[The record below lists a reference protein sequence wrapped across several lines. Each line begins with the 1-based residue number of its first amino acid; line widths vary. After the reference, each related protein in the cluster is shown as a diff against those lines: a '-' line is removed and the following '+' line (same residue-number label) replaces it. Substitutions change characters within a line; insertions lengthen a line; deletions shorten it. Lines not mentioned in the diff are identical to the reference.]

1 MAEKKWKVTRYIGC
15 YHKQRNNWIFGF
27 LQFFFFDGLLG
38 HCYHWN
44 IHQILGVFVFLRKV
58 IWIFMMKNI
67 AVFVVYGVWISVCFG
82 INFILCS
89 IGRLECGRGAVFW
102 WLNLFAYRFL
112 YSWAV
117 VTLSINWHSDVHQ
130 CRWGFILWSFPL
142 ILWSS
147 FIFQNKQICSVHI
160 RTNNARAS
168 TFRWTKIN
176 LWQ

>member
-1 MAEKKWKVTRYIGC
+1 MTAEKKWKVTRYIGC

-27 LQFFFFDGLLG
+27 LQFFSLMASLDTVTIEIFTKYKYT
-38 HCYHWN
+38 HT
-44 IHQILGVFVFLRKV
+44 KV

-89 IGRLECGRGAVFW
+89 IGRLECGRGAMFW

-112 YSWAV
+112 YSWAI

-130 CRWGFILWSFPL
+130 CWRGFILWSFPL

-147 FIFQNKQICSVHI
+147 VIFQNKQICSVHI
-160 RTNNARAS
+160 RTNNVRAS
-168 TFRWTKIN
+168 TLRWTKIN